1 MHMGTD
7 LFHHQ
12 KMWTLSP
19 SHPYFYRLF
28 LLFLSLPPSLLSSLL
43 SSLPSSFVPSL
54 PSSPLYLLMII
65 LGDNEWWMWG
75 DVVADVP
82 SQKSSALGERVR
94 ESWGSFSVDIK
105 GRIWRICVS
114 MSLCRS
120 RENPDI
126 CQIMLTPVEEPCL
139 PITERV
145 EISVSRNHTRP
156 VWKVT
161 ECSSHECHMTH
172 LIHTMDHH

>member
-1 MHMGTD
+1 M
-7 LFHHQ
+7 
-12 KMWTLSP
+12 
-19 SHPYFYRLF
+19 
-28 LLFLSLPPSLLSSLL
+28 
-43 SSLPSSFVPSL
+43 
-54 PSSPLYLLMII
+54 
-65 LGDNEWWMWG
+65 
-75 DVVADVP
+75 
-82 SQKSSALGERVR
+82 
-94 ESWGSFSVDIK
+94 
-105 GRIWRICVS
+105 S

-161 ECSSHECHMTH
+161 ECRCGH
-172 LIHTMDHH
+172 